1 MNAEEITFI
10 KTALK
15 LGIENTR
22 DRLDDLDAYESTGAV
37 HEIAQL
43 QNDIHCMTRAIKLLR
58 EAK

>member
-22 DRLDDLDAYESTGAV
+22 DLIDPAYGQRV
-37 HEIAQL
+37 HSIAQL